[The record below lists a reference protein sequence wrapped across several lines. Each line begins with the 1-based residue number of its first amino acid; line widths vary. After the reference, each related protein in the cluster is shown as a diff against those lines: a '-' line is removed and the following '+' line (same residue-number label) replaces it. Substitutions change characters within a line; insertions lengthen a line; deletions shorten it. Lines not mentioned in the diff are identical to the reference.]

1 VNDFEIVAIRIEHP
15 RGIVARIVLESSP
28 RWLLA
33 LASRVYSGL
42 VERVDLGVVL
52 RFKSDVDCWG
62 MGFPLLEPEES
73 PLAIAKSLQVGMP
86 VMTLVVSEVGDS
98 EGLQGLGVE
107 RD

>member
-1 VNDFEIVAIRIEHP
+1 
-15 RGIVARIVLESSP
+15 
-28 RWLLA
+28 
-33 LASRVYSGL
+33 
-42 VERVDLGVVL
+42 
-52 RFKSDVDCWG
+52 

-73 PLAIAKSLQVGMP
+73 PLAIAKSLQVGTP